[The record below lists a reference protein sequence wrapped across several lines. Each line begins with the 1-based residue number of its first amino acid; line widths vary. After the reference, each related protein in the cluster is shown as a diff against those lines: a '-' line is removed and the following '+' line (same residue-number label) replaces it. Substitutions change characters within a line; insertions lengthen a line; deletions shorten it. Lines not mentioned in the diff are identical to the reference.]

1 MTLLTPIGDGGAL
14 HFDLPAAGWL
24 TGFRILDVD
33 GTLERQR
40 TGPGESLLVV
50 ASGTHDLF
58 AGGGNWARRG
68 LRQTPFEGRPVALF
82 LPPET
87 PFHTEGG
94 RGRLLLVTS
103 RQPEFAA
110 PEDASEAASR
120 KALLPLAGSGK
131 SFDPKSGAWKP
142 QEAFLASSE
151 ALLPRRFVR
160 LPTPDGAGVVERL
173 AGGDYKALS
182 LQVDE
187 TVLAEGQSLDLP
199 PPDES
204 VLAPVERA
212 VFLDPEVALEL
223 DGDRHDAPR
232 LWLGGAGE
240 PLPAVRSSG
249 GRCHVLVAYAGPK
262 A

>member
-1 MTLLTPIGDGGAL
+1 MTLLIPTGSDGAL
-14 HFDLPAAGWL
+14 HFDLSAAHWL
-24 TGFRILDVD
+24 LGFRILDVE
-33 GTLERQR
+33 GTLDRQR
-40 TGPGESLLVV
+40 SGPGESLLIVS
-50 ASGTHDLF
+50 SGTHDLF

-68 LRQTPFEGRPVALF
+68 LRPTPFAGRPVALF
-82 LPPET
+82 LPPDT

-94 RGRLLLVTS
+94 HGRLLLVTS
-103 RQPEFAA
+103 RQPELAA

-142 QEAFLASSE
+142 QEAFLGSSE

-160 LPTPDGAGVVERL
+160 LRTPDGLGVVERL

-187 TVLAEGQSLDLP
+187 TVLADGQSLNLP
-199 PPDES
+199 PADES
-204 VLAPVERA
+204 VRAPLERA
-212 VFLDPEVALEL
+212 VYFDPEAELEV
-223 DGDRHDAPR
+223 DGDRSHEPR
-232 LWLGGAGE
+232 LWFGGADA
-240 PLPAVRSSG
+240 PLPAVRSRG